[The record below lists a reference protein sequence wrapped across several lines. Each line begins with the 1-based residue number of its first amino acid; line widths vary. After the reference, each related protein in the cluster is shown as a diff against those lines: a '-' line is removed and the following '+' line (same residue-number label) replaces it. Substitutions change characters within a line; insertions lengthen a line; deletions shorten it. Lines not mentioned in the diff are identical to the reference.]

1 MQCIQTKNRE
11 RERERERDWY
21 PKKKGREKEIRI
33 NPTNQIDEC
42 VD

>member
-1 MQCIQTKNRE
+1 MQCIQTKN

-21 PKKKGREKEIRI
+21 PKKKGREKEKGI